1 MCGFLE
7 KDFDIVAPVSGK
19 VIDLSEVPDEIF
31 AQKIAGDGVAIKPS
45 GDIIVAPVEGTI
57 YLIMESN
64 HAFAITLDNEIELL
78 VHIGIDT
85 VQLDGK
91 GFERLIEPGAK
102 VKVGTPIM
110 KIDTEAIN
118 EAGYS
123 LITPVLI
130 ANPDMLKAIDYT
142 TDIEVNA
149 GETKVISYKIK

>member
-7 KDFDIVAPVSGK
+7 KDFDIFAPVSGQ

-45 GDIIVAPVEGTI
+45 SNIIVAPVEGTI

-64 HAFAITLDNEIELL
+64 HAFAITLHNGIEIL

-85 VQLDGK
+85 VQLDGR
-91 GFERLIEPGAK
+91 GFERLIEEGAK
-102 VKVGTPIM
+102 VNVGTPIM
-110 KIDTEAIN
+110 KIDTEAIS

-123 LITPVLI
+123 LITPILI
-130 ANPDMLKAIDYT
+130 ANPDKLKDISYT
-142 TDIEVNA
+142 TDVEVNA
-149 GETKVISYKIK
+149 AETKLISYSIK